1 MRRSSLSA
9 VLIAV
14 FLHSLPAIA
23 DAQDEKQTTFVYA
36 TYFECDT
43 SKQNIADEVVKH
55 VWAPAYDA
63 AVEAGTISQ

>member
-14 FLHSLPAIA
+14 FLRSLPA
-23 DAQDEKQTTFVYA
+23 
-36 TYFECDT
+36 
-43 SKQNIADEVVKH
+43 IADEVVKH